1 MFEFE
6 ADHPLGKAA
15 HFRTQGLAIAF
26 VRGVLG
32 LDHGA
37 AAHNVRV
44 AFPRTTPLGGAL
56 MEPQDPGTFAKVV
69 ALLRA
74 GASLDNVS
82 DNASAETV
90 LQQWEA
96 EVVTMHGRPL
106 NDESRF
112 HIAANVATV
121 NALVA
126 DVRRAGGSWK
136 LWTLLS
142 PTAYF
147 FSEARLTDSH
157 TGRPRRCSGSGRRSR
172 AVKLRLRRRRRA
184 ISRGS
189 SRRICRR
196 KSRGACSRTGTRGT
210 SFARR

>member
-1 MFEFE
+1 MIQYFLN
-6 ADHPLGKAA
+6 DD
-15 HFRTQGLAIAF
+15 QGLAAGWPESLSPLHIASDSP
-26 VRGVLG
+26 LG
-32 LDHGA
+32 PFAGDMIAAIA
-37 AAHNVRV
+37 AAPGCDVNKKTTPATGDNIRV
-44 AFPRTTPLGGAL
+44 VFPRTTPLGGAL

-82 DNASAETV
+82 DNASAEMV

-96 EVVTMHGRPL
+96 EVVASFGRPL
-106 NDESRF
+106 NDDNRL

-157 TGRPRRCSGSGRRSR
+157 TGRPRRCSDSGRRSR
-172 AVKLRLRRRRRA
+172 AVR
-184 ISRGS
+184 
-189 SRRICRR
+189 
-196 KSRGACSRTGTRGT
+196 
-210 SFARR
+210 

>member
-1 MFEFE
+1 MN
-6 ADHPLGKAA
+6 P
-15 HFRTQGLAIAF
+15 QSP
-26 VRGVLG
+26 
-32 LDHGA
+32 GA
-37 AAHNVRV
+37 
-44 AFPRTTPLGGAL
+44 
-56 MEPQDPGTFAKVV
+56 FAKVV

-96 EVVTMHGRPL
+96 EVVALHGRPL
-106 NDESRF
+106 SDNPHF
-112 HIAANVATV
+112 PIAANVATV

-126 DVRRAGGSWK
+126 DVRRAGGSWR

-172 AVKLRLRRRRRA
+172 AVK
-184 ISRGS
+184 
-189 SRRICRR
+189 
-196 KSRGACSRTGTRGT
+196 
-210 SFARR
+210 

>member
-1 MFEFE
+1 MEYFVDDPHGVAGWAESLS
-6 ADHPLGKAA
+6 PLHIASDASKGPFAGDMVA
-15 HFRTQGLAIAF
+15 AIA
-26 VRGVLG
+26 
-32 LDHGA
+32 A
-37 AAHNVRV
+37 APGCDVNKKTTPATGDNVRV

-56 MEPQDPGTFAKVV
+56 MEPQGPGTFAKVV

-96 EVVTMHGRPL
+96 EVVAAAHGRPL
-106 NDESRF
+106 NDDNRF

-142 PTAYF
+142 PTGQKAMF
-147 FSEARLTDSH
+147 FVGARLTDSH

-172 AVKLRLRRRRRA
+172 AVK
-184 ISRGS
+184 
-189 SRRICRR
+189 
-196 KSRGACSRTGTRGT
+196 
-210 SFARR
+210 

>member
-37 AAHNVRV
+37 AAQAARDCSRWSRSV

-106 NDESRF
+106 SDNF
-112 HIAANVATV
+112 QFPIAANVATV

-142 PTAYF
+142 PTGQKAMF
-147 FSEARLTDSH
+147 FVGPRLTDSH

-172 AVKLRLRRRRRA
+172 AVK
-184 ISRGS
+184 
-189 SRRICRR
+189 
-196 KSRGACSRTGTRGT
+196 
-210 SFARR
+210 

>member
-1 MFEFE
+1 MIQYFEVDE
-6 ADHPLGKAA
+6 QGVSGWPESLSPLHIASDSSKGRFAGDMVA
-15 HFRTQGLAIAF
+15 AIA
-26 VRGVLG
+26 
-32 LDHGA
+32 A
-37 AAHNVRV
+37 APGCDVNKKTTPATGDNVRV

-56 MEPQDPGTFAKVV
+56 MNPQGPGTFAKVV

-82 DNASAETV
+82 NDASAETV
-90 LQQWEA
+90 LQQWET
-96 EVVTMHGRPL
+96 EVVASVGRPL
-106 NDESRF
+106 NDENRF

-136 LWTLLS
+136 QWTLLS

-157 TGRPRRCSGSGRRSR
+157 TGRPRRCSDSGRRSR
-172 AVKLRLRRRRRA
+172 AVR
-184 ISRGS
+184 
-189 SRRICRR
+189 
-196 KSRGACSRTGTRGT
+196 
-210 SFARR
+210 

>member
-1 MFEFE
+1 MPTLVLFPAARRIDPPDIGEICPEICRAPWGVPCTLSRKFFEDRIE
-6 ADHPLGKAA
+6 SCHIESRTGAQKDRDHA
-15 HFRTQGLAIAF
+15 
-26 VRGVLG
+26 
-32 LDHGA
+32 
-37 AAHNVRV
+37 
-44 AFPRTTPLGGAL
+44 

-172 AVKLRLRRRRRA
+172 AVK
-184 ISRGS
+184 
-189 SRRICRR
+189 
-196 KSRGACSRTGTRGT
+196 
-210 SFARR
+210 

>member
-1 MFEFE
+1 MPTLVLFPAARRIDPPDIGEICPEICRAPWGVPCTLSRKFFEDRIE
-6 ADHPLGKAA
+6 SCHIESRTGAQKDRDHARTALTGGKDQRRASSC
-15 HFRTQGLAIAF
+15 
-26 VRGVLG
+26 
-32 LDHGA
+32 
-37 AAHNVRV
+37 
-44 AFPRTTPLGGAL
+44 
-56 MEPQDPGTFAKVV
+56 VV
-69 ALLRA
+69 A
-74 GASLDNVS
+74 
-82 DNASAETV
+82 
-90 LQQWEA
+90 
-96 EVVTMHGRPL
+96 MHGRPL

-172 AVKLRLRRRRRA
+172 AV
-184 ISRGS
+184 S
-189 SRRICRR
+189 
-196 KSRGACSRTGTRGT
+196 
-210 SFARR
+210 

>member
-1 MFEFE
+1 
-6 ADHPLGKAA
+6 
-15 HFRTQGLAIAF
+15 
-26 VRGVLG
+26 
-32 LDHGA
+32 
-37 AAHNVRV
+37 
-44 AFPRTTPLGGAL
+44 

-82 DNASAETV
+82 DNASAEMV

-96 EVVTMHGRPL
+96 QVVASFGRPL
-106 NDESRF
+106 NDDNRL

-136 LWTLLS
+136 QWTLLS

-172 AVKLRLRRRRRA
+172 AVR
-184 ISRGS
+184 
-189 SRRICRR
+189 
-196 KSRGACSRTGTRGT
+196 
-210 SFARR
+210 